1 MAPRTNDPKS
11 SESVARLV
19 ITAGG
24 AEAWLTA
31 QSYKEDCD
39 LVLEAKGDGKVRVDG
54 SPVLTVDS
62 LGDLDELAAV
72 LACITIDG
80 ADPAAVLALDAAL
93 KATND
98 IVQGILDTFA
108 GKPGGTVANLLQYIV
123 AIDDTLS
130 SLTDVAAVAKFSIEE
145 FLNAVA
151 GNPDPATI
159 TIASGGIVGLAI
171 AAWNELVAQVA
182 AGGGGGGGDL
192 QPLLDLLAVKP
203 GATIADVAAIW
214 QAVSDTS
221 TGFVQLLA
229 TLSGKPLALN
239 PTIADVQAGLPI
251 LIKGVLDSAIGEM
264 GLDALLSWFYSGD
277 IIPQLEGLFGV
288 DLSTP
293 TEFRSTL
300 VAALTADGFTFG
312 GGEPLAQQIL
322 DAFGGTAAA
331 LSAYVTAMNGQGKLF
346 LNFLAVLAGEDQ
358 PHPGEPDD
366 DAALAYLDK
375 IVTNVAAWNAGGG
388 GGGSSGVI
396 QAALDALAG
405 QGKLVLN
412 ILAALA

>member
-1 MAPRTNDPKS
+1 MRLACNVWPPRTNDPKS

-72 LACITIDG
+72 LAGITIDG

-171 AAWNELVAQVA
+171 AAWNELVA
-182 AGGGGGGGDL
+182 
-192 QPLLDLLAVKP
+192 
-203 GATIADVAAIW
+203 
-214 QAVSDTS
+214 
-221 TGFVQLLA
+221 
-229 TLSGKPLALN
+229 
-239 PTIADVQAGLPI
+239 
-251 LIKGVLDSAIGEM
+251 
-264 GLDALLSWFYSGD
+264 
-277 IIPQLEGLFGV
+277 
-288 DLSTP
+288 
-293 TEFRSTL
+293 
-300 VAALTADGFTFG
+300 
-312 GGEPLAQQIL
+312 
-322 DAFGGTAAA
+322 
-331 LSAYVTAMNGQGKLF
+331 
-346 LNFLAVLAGEDQ
+346 
-358 PHPGEPDD
+358 
-366 DAALAYLDK
+366 
-375 IVTNVAAWNAGGG
+375 
-388 GGGSSGVI
+388 
-396 QAALDALAG
+396 
-405 QGKLVLN
+405 
-412 ILAALA
+412 